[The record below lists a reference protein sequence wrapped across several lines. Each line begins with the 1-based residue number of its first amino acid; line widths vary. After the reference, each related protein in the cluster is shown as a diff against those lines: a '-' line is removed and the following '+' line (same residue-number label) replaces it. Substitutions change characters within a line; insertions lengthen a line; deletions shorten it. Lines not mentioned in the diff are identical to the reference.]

1 MLPICE
7 VPATIQQGLAPYRDL
22 FCRDEGF
29 TPISRY
35 LTGLILRPNKTLQG
49 IYDVQ
54 VWDTESP
61 SRRAM
66 HAVVFEAQWDAEA
79 LMPRHR
85 AVVAQDHGRQGR
97 EVISLEWTLAHHEWG
112 PKIYGVTKSYDY
124 GERRMARFQT
134 VVTAVVANRALVDG
148 IEVRVQEPS
157 VRAAEEA
164 YLQATARESYG
175 QMEHVRARLLEVL
188 HHLQHRFASKKRTA
202 IVVEIVE
209 QLEQEGHFPTAHY
222 AFDNGV
228 LTVELAQ
235 VIERQGKHWV
245 SELECSRNVMWRG
258 QWRRIDEVAAEL
270 RHHAPQSFRLL
281 RVHCRSGETKTF
293 WAFTKTVR
301 LRRYGR
307 KRIVIV
313 HEREDLSDVPRFLL
327 SDALHW
333 ESGRIIETW
342 SFRWSAELF
351 HAFGKQ
357 GTGLEAAQVRT
368 EEAVKRHLRLSC
380 VAQSLLQRA
389 PVVASSVEKFA
400 FAQGQSTLGQRCRV
414 IAREVFHALLQV
426 AQRLFTDGRSC
437 EQVLEVFMPA

>member
-1 MLPICE
+1 MLPICG

-29 TPISRY
+29 THISRY
-35 LTGLILRPNKTLQG
+35 LTGLILSPNKTLQG
-49 IYDVQ
+49 IYDLQ
-54 VWDTESP
+54 VWDAESP

-66 HAVVFEAQWDAEA
+66 HAAVFEAQWDAEA

-85 AVVAQDHGRQGR
+85 AVVAKDHGRRER
-97 EVISLEWTLAHHEWG
+97 EVISLDWTLAHHEWG
-112 PKIYGVTKSYDY
+112 PKIYGVTKSYDDV
-124 GERRMARFQT
+124 ERRMARFQT

-157 VRAAEEA
+157 MREAEEA
-164 YLQATARESYG
+164 YLQATARENYE
-175 QMEHVRARLLEVL
+175 QIEHVRARLLELL
-188 HHLQHRFASKKRTA
+188 HHLQHCLAYKKRTE

-209 QLEQEGHFPTAHY
+209 QLEQEGHFPTAPY

-235 VIERQGKHWV
+235 VIEHKGKHWV

-258 QWRRIDEVAAEL
+258 QWRRMDEVAAEL
-270 RHHAPQSFRLL
+270 RYHAPQSFRPLQ
-281 RVHCRSGETKTF
+281 VHCRSGETKTF
-293 WAFTKTVR
+293 WAFTKSIR

-313 HEREDLSDVPRFLL
+313 HEREDLTDVPRFLL

-333 ESGRIIETW
+333 GSGRIIETW
-342 SFRWSAELF
+342 TFRWTAELF

-368 EEAVKRHLRLSC
+368 EEAVNRHLRLSC

-389 PVVASSVEKFA
+389 PAVASSVEKFA
-400 FAQGQSTLGQRCRV
+400 FAQGQITLGQRCRV
-414 IAREVFHALLQV
+414 MAREVFHALLQV

-437 EQVLEVFMPA
+437 EQVLEVFMPV

>member
-1 MLPICE
+1 M
-7 VPATIQQGLAPYRDL
+7 
-22 FCRDEGF
+22 
-29 TPISRY
+29 
-35 LTGLILRPNKTLQG
+35 
-49 IYDVQ
+49 
-54 VWDTESP
+54 
-61 SRRAM
+61 
-66 HAVVFEAQWDAEA
+66 
-79 LMPRHR
+79 
-85 AVVAQDHGRQGR
+85 
-97 EVISLEWTLAHHEWG
+97 
-112 PKIYGVTKSYDY
+112 
-124 GERRMARFQT
+124 
-134 VVTAVVANRALVDG
+134 
-148 IEVRVQEPS
+148 
-157 VRAAEEA
+157 
-164 YLQATARESYG
+164 
-175 QMEHVRARLLEVL
+175 
-188 HHLQHRFASKKRTA
+188 
-202 IVVEIVE
+202 VVEIVE
-209 QLEQEGHFPTAHY
+209 QIEQEGHFPAAHY
-222 AFDNGV
+222 AFDNGI

-235 VIERQGKHWV
+235 VIEHKGKHWV

-258 QWRRIDEVAAEL
+258 QWRRIDEVAAQL
-270 RHHAPQSFRLL
+270 REHAPQSFRPLQ
-281 RVHCRSGETKTF
+281 VHCRSGETKTF
-293 WAFTKTVR
+293 WAFTKTIR

-313 HEREDLSDVPRFLL
+313 HEREDLTDVPRFLL

-400 FAQGQSTLGQRCRV
+400 FAQGQITVGQRCRV

-437 EQVLEVFMPA
+437 AQVLEVLMPA

>member
-1 MLPICE
+1 MLPICG

-29 TPISRY
+29 AHISRY
-35 LTGLILRPNKTLQG
+35 ITGLILSPNKTLQG
-49 IYDVQ
+49 IYDLQ
-54 VWDTESP
+54 VWDAESP

-66 HAVVFEAQWDAEA
+66 HAAVFEAQWDAAA

-85 AVVAQDHGRQGR
+85 AVVAQDHGRRGH
-97 EVISLEWTLAHHEWG
+97 EVISLDWTLVHHEWG

-124 GERRMARFQT
+124 VERRMGRFQT

-148 IEVRVQEPS
+148 LEVRVQEPS
-157 VRAAEEA
+157 VREVEAA
-164 YLQATARESYG
+164 YLQATTRESYE
-175 QMEHVRARLLEVL
+175 QMEHVRARLLELL
-188 HHLQHRFASKKRTA
+188 HHLQHRLAYKKRTE

-235 VIERQGKHWV
+235 VIEHQGKHWV
-245 SELECSRNVMWRG
+245 SELECSRNVVWRG
-258 QWRRIDEVAAEL
+258 QWQRMDAVAAQL
-270 RHHAPQSFRLL
+270 RANAPQSFRPLQ
-281 RVHCRSGETKTF
+281 VHCRNGETKTL

-327 SDALHW
+327 TDALHW

-342 SFRWSAELF
+342 SFRWTAELF

-389 PVVASSVEKFA
+389 PAVASSVEKFA
-400 FAQGQSTLGQRCRV
+400 FAQGQMTLGQRCRV

>member
-66 HAVVFEAQWDAEA
+66 HAAVFEAQWDAEA

-97 EVISLEWTLAHHEWG
+97 EVISLDWTLAHHEWG

-124 GERRMARFQT
+124 VERRMARFQT

-188 HHLQHRFASKKRTA
+188 HHLQHRFAYKKRTA

-258 QWRRIDEVAAEL
+258 QGRRIDEVAAEL

-281 RVHCRSGETKTF
+281 RVHCRSGETKTL

-368 EEAVKRHLRLSC
+368 EEAVKRHLRLSG

>member
-1 MLPICE
+1 
-7 VPATIQQGLAPYRDL
+7 
-22 FCRDEGF
+22 
-29 TPISRY
+29 
-35 LTGLILRPNKTLQG
+35 
-49 IYDVQ
+49 
-54 VWDTESP
+54 
-61 SRRAM
+61 
-66 HAVVFEAQWDAEA
+66 
-79 LMPRHR
+79 
-85 AVVAQDHGRQGR
+85 
-97 EVISLEWTLAHHEWG
+97 
-112 PKIYGVTKSYDY
+112 
-124 GERRMARFQT
+124 MARFQT

-188 HHLQHRFASKKRTA
+188 HHLQHRFAYKKRTA
-202 IVVEIVE
+202 IVVEIVA
-209 QLEQEGHFPTAHY
+209 QLEQERHFPTAHY

-245 SELECSRNVMWRG
+245 SELECSRNVMWRS

-281 RVHCRSGETKTF
+281 RVHCRNGETKTF
-293 WAFTKTVR
+293 WAFTKTIR

-357 GTGLEAAQVRT
+357 GTGLETAQVRT

-400 FAQGQSTLGQRCRV
+400 FAHGQSTVGQRCRV

>member
-35 LTGLILRPNKTLQG
+35 LTGLILSPNKTLQG

-66 HAVVFEAQWDAEA
+66 HAAVFEAQWDAEA

-97 EVISLEWTLAHHEWG
+97 EVISLDWTLAHHEWG

-124 GERRMARFQT
+124 VERRMARFQT

-188 HHLQHRFASKKRTA
+188 HHLQHRFAYKKRTA

-235 VIERQGKHWV
+235 VSERQGKHWV

-327 SDALHW
+327 RDALPW

-342 SFRWSAELF
+342 SFRWAAELF

>member
-1 MLPICE
+1 MLPICG

-29 TPISRY
+29 AHISRY
-35 LTGLILRPNKTLQG
+35 ITGLVLSPNKTLQG
-49 IYDVQ
+49 IYALQ
-54 VWDTESP
+54 VWDAESP

-66 HAVVFEAQWDAEA
+66 HAAVFEAQWDAKA

-85 AVVAQDHGRQGR
+85 AVVAQDHGRQRR
-97 EVISLEWTLAHHEWG
+97 EVISLDWTLAHHEWG

-124 GERRMARFQT
+124 VERRMARFQT

-148 IEVRVQEPS
+148 IEVRVQAPNVCE
-157 VRAAEEA
+157 AEEE
-164 YLQATARESYG
+164 YLRATGQERYEQLGQARE
-175 QMEHVRARLLEVL
+175 RLLELL
-188 HHLQHRFASKKRTA
+188 HHLRHRREYKKRTE

-209 QLEQEGHFPTAHY
+209 QLEREGHFPEAHY

-235 VIERQGKHWV
+235 VIEHKGKHWV

-258 QWRRIDEVAAEL
+258 QWRRIDEVGAEL
-270 RHHAPQSFRLL
+270 RHHAPQSFRPLQ
-281 RVHCRSGETKTF
+281 VHCRNGETKTF
-293 WAFTKTVR
+293 WAFTKTIR

-313 HEREDLSDVPRFLL
+313 HEREDLSDIPRFLL

-342 SFRWSAELF
+342 SFRWTAELF

-368 EEAVKRHLRLSC
+368 EDAVNRHLRFSC

-389 PVVASSVEKFA
+389 PVVASSGEKFA
-400 FAQGQSTLGQRCRV
+400 FAHGQSTVGQRCRV
-414 IAREVFHALLQV
+414 IAREVFHGLLQV